1 MDHFCRPGRLL
12 EVEEGSFMSKYTILL
27 LGMCVLSLA
36 DEPVNR
42 GCRMELI
49 AVRFFTFL
57 GVAPP
62 SIKGPEDSDWNDVSK
77 ETLKKL
83 LDMEIANLAGTANV
97 IQWAAFATSSNKYF
111 AELHLV
117 YAYRF
122 AHHHKFKTSWE
133 IGQQNHLSNNQK
145 DFYEVGKAGL
155 ADARAATLRAQ
166 KNIRERLNKQL
177 KEQCKEHENN

>member
-1 MDHFCRPGRLL
+1 MRKYNLL
-12 EVEEGSFMSKYTILL
+12 VLCMFA
-27 LGMCVLSLA
+27 LSLA
-36 DEPVNR
+36 DEPINK
-42 GCRMELI
+42 GCHIELV

-62 SIKGPEDSDWNDVSK
+62 SIKGPEGSDGSDVSK

-83 LDMEIANLAGTANV
+83 LNMEIANLAETANI

-122 AHHHKFKTSWE
+122 VHHHKFKTSWE
-133 IGQQNHLSNNQK
+133 IGQQNYLSNNQK
-145 DFYEVGKAGL
+145 DFYEAGKAGL
-155 ADARAATLRAQ
+155 ADAKAATLRAQ
-166 KNIRERLNKQL
+166 KNIQEKLNKQL
-177 KEQCKEHENN
+177 RGQCKEHENN